1 METRSMTFDEY
12 VSRRLQPVK
21 VLVSMLAKELDFSK
35 DNEIIFTREELENV
49 VATIEI
55 FIEEYSLAS
64 NQAKGSRRTKVAE
77 TGTAYPAE
85 KKPSLKSVA

>member
-1 METRSMTFDEY
+1 MEQRSMTFDEY

-21 VLVSMLAKELDFSK
+21 VLVSMLSK
-35 DNEIIFTREELENV
+35 DLKLAENDEIVFNSDEIKNV
-49 VATIEI
+49 IATLEI

-64 NQAKGSRRTKVAE
+64 RQTKGSRRTAAAE
-77 TGTAYPAE
+77 TATAYPAE